1 LIKVIFFAIECK
13 YNRKLNCLLL
23 QSMIGTEI
31 KTARELLLQ
40 NEVVAIPTETV
51 YGLAGN
57 ALSEIAV
64 SKIFEAKN
72 RPHFDPLIVH
82 VSEVS
87 EVSNYVEEIPELAF
101 RLMEYFWPG
110 ALTILLPK
118 KSCIPDLTTSGLKE
132 VGIRIPNH
140 PLTLELLKS
149 LPFPLAAPS
158 ANPFGYISPTSAQHV
173 ANQLGEKI
181 PYILNGGNCSVGIES
196 TVLRVQHNEIEIL
209 RLGGISVEDLQP
221 FTSNI
226 HIQQHSSS
234 SPAAP
239 GMLTSHYAPRK
250 PVFVGNIPSLLHDFA
265 SQKIGVLSFKEDFQM
280 ESQRILSRTG
290 NFAEAAS
297 NLFAYLR
304 ELDQMNIDVIL
315 AEFLPNENLGR
326 AINDKLKRA
335 SAK

>member
-1 LIKVIFFAIECK
+1 
-13 YNRKLNCLLL
+13 
-23 QSMIGTEI
+23 MIGTEI
-31 KTARELLLQ
+31 EKARALLLQ
-40 NEVVAIPTETV
+40 DEVVAIPTETV

-57 ALSEIAV
+57 ALSEKAV

-82 VSEVS
+82 VGDISEVS
-87 EVSNYVEEIPELAF
+87 KYVEEVPQMAYD
-101 RLMEYFWPG
+101 LMSKFWPG

-118 KSCIPDLTTSGLKE
+118 KSCIPDLTTSGLSE

-140 PLTLELLKS
+140 PITLQLLRS

-158 ANPFGYISPTSAQHV
+158 ANPFGYISPTNAQHV
-173 ANQLGEKI
+173 SDQLGEKI
-181 PYILNGGNCSVGIES
+181 PYILDGGNCSVGIES

-209 RLGGISVEDLQP
+209 RLGGISVEDLQH

-226 HIQQHSSS
+226 YVNAHSTS

-250 PVFVGNIPSLLHDFA
+250 PVYVGNIRALMHEFV
-265 SQKIGVLSFKEDFQM
+265 SQKIGVLSFKEDYQI
-280 ESQRILSRTG
+280 EAQRILSKKGSFT
-290 NFAEAAS
+290 EAAA
-297 NLFAYLR
+297 NLFAFLR
-304 ELDQMNIDVIL
+304 ELDQLDIDVIL

>member
-1 LIKVIFFAIECK
+1 
-13 YNRKLNCLLL
+13 
-23 QSMIGTEI
+23 MIGTEI
-31 KTARELLLQ
+31 EKARDLLLQ

-82 VSEVS
+82 VSSVS

-101 RLMEYFWPG
+101 NLMEKFWPG

-118 KSCIPDLTTSGLKE
+118 KICIPDLTTSGLNE

-140 PLTLELLKS
+140 PLTLELLQS

-173 ANQLGEKI
+173 ADQLGNQI

-196 TVLRVQHNEIEIL
+196 TVLRVHHNEMEIL
-209 RLGGISVEDLQP
+209 RLGGISVEDLRP

-226 HIQQHSSS
+226 HIQQHSTS

-250 PVFVGNIPSLLHDFA
+250 PVYVGNIRELMNEFS
-265 SQKIGVLSFKEDFQM
+265 SNKIGILSFNTEYQT
-280 ESQRILSRTG
+280 EVQRILSRSG
-290 NFAEAAS
+290 SFPEAAA
-297 NLFAYLR
+297 NLFAFLR
-304 ELDQMNIDVIL
+304 ELDQLDIEVIL

>member
-1 LIKVIFFAIECK
+1 
-13 YNRKLNCLLL
+13 
-23 QSMIGTEI
+23 MIGTEI
-31 KTARELLLQ
+31 EKARALLLQ

-57 ALSEIAV
+57 ALNAKAV

-82 VSEVS
+82 VGKTSDVELC
-87 EVSNYVEEIPELAF
+87 VEEIPRLAAD
-101 RLMEYFWPG
+101 LMENYWPG

-140 PLTLELLKS
+140 PITLELLRS

-173 ANQLGEKI
+173 SDQLGEKI

-196 TVLRVQHNEIEIL
+196 TVLRVQHNEIEVL
-209 RLGGISVEDLQP
+209 RLGGISIESLHRFSPNIRLQE
-221 FTSNI
+221 
-226 HIQQHSSS
+226 HSTS
-234 SPAAP
+234 SPASP

-250 PVFVGNIPSLLHDFA
+250 PIYVGNIRELMHSF
-265 SQKIGVLSFKEDFQM
+265 STQKIGVLSFKEDFQV
-280 ESQRILSRTG
+280 SAQRILSRGG

-297 NLFAYLR
+297 HFFAFMR
-304 ELDQMNIDVIL
+304 ELDLLDIDVIL
-315 AEFLPNENLGR
+315 AEYLPDENLGR

>member
-1 LIKVIFFAIECK
+1 
-13 YNRKLNCLLL
+13 
-23 QSMIGTEI
+23 MIGTEI
-31 KTARELLLQ
+31 EKARDLLLR

-101 RLMEYFWPG
+101 NLMEHFWPG
-110 ALTILLPK
+110 PLTVLLPK
-118 KSCIPDLTTSGLKE
+118 KKCIPDLTTSGLNE

-140 PLTLELLKS
+140 PITLELLRG

-158 ANPFGYISPTSAQHV
+158 ANPFGYISPTSAAHV
-173 ANQLGEKI
+173 EAQLGGKI

-209 RLGGISVEDLQP
+209 RLGGISLEDLQR
-221 FTSNI
+221 FTFNI
-226 HIQQHSSS
+226 QIQQHSSS
-234 SPAAP
+234 TPAAP

-250 PVFVGNIPSLLHDFA
+250 PIYVGNIQELMHSFA
-265 SQKIGVLSFKEDFQM
+265 SQRVGVLSFRKDFQM
-280 ESQRILSRTG
+280 DSQRILSPTG
-290 NFAEAAS
+290 NFTEAAS
-297 NLFAYLR
+297 NLFAHLR
-304 ELDQMNIDVIL
+304 ELDQMKIDVIL

>member
-1 LIKVIFFAIECK
+1 MIGKEIEK
-13 YNRKLNCLLL
+13 ARDLLL
-23 QSMIGTEI
+23 
-31 KTARELLLQ
+31 R

-82 VSEVS
+82 VANVS
-87 EVSNYVEEIPELAF
+87 DVSNYVEEIPELALN
-101 RLMEYFWPG
+101 LMEYFWPG
-110 ALTILLPK
+110 ALTVLLPK
-118 KSCIPDLTTSGLKE
+118 KTCIPNLTTSGLNE

-140 PLTLELLKS
+140 PITLELLRS

-158 ANPFGYISPTSAQHV
+158 ANPFGYISPTSAKHV
-173 ANQLGEKI
+173 EDQLGTKI
-181 PYILNGGNCSVGIES
+181 PYILDGGDCSVGIES

-234 SPAAP
+234 SPASP

-250 PVFVGNIPSLLHDFA
+250 PVYVGNIQELLLEFGSH
-265 SQKIGVLSFKEDFQM
+265 KVGVLSFKEDFQM
-280 ESQRILSRTG
+280 EAQRILSRTG
-290 NFAEAAS
+290 NFAEAAANFFS
-297 NLFAYLR
+297 FMR
-304 ELDQMNIDVIL
+304 ELDELNIEAIL
-315 AEFLPNENLGR
+315 TEFLPNEKLGR
-326 AINDKLKRA
+326 AINDKLMRA

>member
-1 LIKVIFFAIECK
+1 
-13 YNRKLNCLLL
+13 
-23 QSMIGTEI
+23 MIGTEI
-31 KTARELLLQ
+31 EKARALLLQ

-57 ALSEIAV
+57 ALNEEAV

-82 VSEVS
+82 VGKISDVEL
-87 EVSNYVEEIPELAF
+87 YVEEIPRLATD
-101 RLMEYFWPG
+101 LMENYWPG
-110 ALTILLPK
+110 ALTILLQK
-118 KSCIPDLTTSGLKE
+118 KSCIPDLTTSGLNE

-140 PLTLELLKS
+140 ALTLELLNS

-158 ANPFGYISPTSAQHV
+158 ANPFGYISPTSAEHV
-173 ANQLGEKI
+173 DQQLGDKI

-196 TVLRVQHNEIEIL
+196 TVLRVQHNEIEVL
-209 RLGGISVEDLQP
+209 RLGGISIESLQR
-221 FTSNI
+221 FTPNI
-226 HIQQHSSS
+226 LIQEHSTS

-250 PVFVGNIPSLLHDFA
+250 PIYVGNIRELMHSFS
-265 SQKIGVLSFKEDFQM
+265 SQKIGVLSFKEDFQV
-280 ESQRILSRTG
+280 SAQRILSRSG

-297 NLFAYLR
+297 HFFAFMR
-304 ELDQMNIDVIL
+304 ELDSLDIDVIL

>member
-1 LIKVIFFAIECK
+1 
-13 YNRKLNCLLL
+13 
-23 QSMIGTEI
+23 MIGTEI
-31 KTARELLLQ
+31 EKARDLLLR

-101 RLMEYFWPG
+101 NLMEHFWPG
-110 ALTILLPK
+110 ALTVLLPK
-118 KSCIPDLTTSGLKE
+118 KTCIPDLTTSGLKE

-140 PLTLELLKS
+140 PVTLELLTS

-173 ANQLGEKI
+173 SDQLGEKI

-209 RLGGISVEDLQP
+209 RLGGISVEDLQRYS
-221 FTSNI
+221 SNI
-226 HIQQHSSS
+226 RIQQHSSS

-250 PVFVGNIPSLLHDFA
+250 PVYIGNIRELMHSFA
-265 SQKIGVLSFKEDFQM
+265 SQKIGVLSFKEDYQI
-280 ESQRILSRTG
+280 EAQRILSKSGSFT
-290 NFAEAAS
+290 EAAS
-297 NLFAYLR
+297 NLFAFLR
-304 ELDQMNIDVIL
+304 ELDQLDIDVIL
-315 AEFLPNENLGR
+315 TEFLPNESLGR

>member
-1 LIKVIFFAIECK
+1 MIGKEIEK
-13 YNRKLNCLLL
+13 ARDLLL
-23 QSMIGTEI
+23 
-31 KTARELLLQ
+31 R
-40 NEVVAIPTETV
+40 NEVVAVPTETV

-82 VSEVS
+82 VADVS
-87 EVSNYVEEIPELAF
+87 DVSNYVEEIPELALN
-101 RLMEYFWPG
+101 LMEYFWPG
-110 ALTILLPK
+110 ALTVLLPK
-118 KSCIPDLTTSGLKE
+118 KTCIPNLTTSGLNE

-140 PLTLELLKS
+140 PTTLELLRS

-158 ANPFGYISPTSAQHV
+158 ANPFGYISPTSAKHV
-173 ANQLGEKI
+173 EDQLGTKI
-181 PYILNGGNCSVGIES
+181 PYILDGGDCSVGIES

-234 SPAAP
+234 SPASP

-250 PVFVGNIPSLLHDFA
+250 PVYVGNIQELLLEFG
-265 SQKIGVLSFKEDFQM
+265 SQKVGVLSFKEDFQM
-280 ESQRILSRTG
+280 EVQRILSRTG
-290 NFAEAAS
+290 NFAEAAANFFS
-297 NLFAYLR
+297 YLR
-304 ELDQMNIDVIL
+304 ELDELNIEVIL
-315 AEFLPNENLGR
+315 TEFLPNENLGR
-326 AINDKLKRA
+326 AINDKLMRA

>member
-1 LIKVIFFAIECK
+1 
-13 YNRKLNCLLL
+13 
-23 QSMIGTEI
+23 MIGTEI
-31 KTARELLLQ
+31 EKARELLLQ

-82 VSEVS
+82 VGKISDVEL
-87 EVSNYVEEIPELAF
+87 YVEEIPRLASD
-101 RLMEYFWPG
+101 LMENYWPG
-110 ALTILLPK
+110 AMTILLPK

-140 PLTLELLKS
+140 ALTLELLSS

-158 ANPFGYISPTSAQHV
+158 GNPFGYISPTSAQHV
-173 ANQLGEKI
+173 EDQLGEKI

-196 TVLRVQHNEIEIL
+196 TVLRVQNNEIEIL

-226 HIQQHSSS
+226 RIQQHSSS

-250 PVFVGNIPSLLHDFA
+250 PVFVGNIRELMHSFA
-265 SQKIGVLSFKEDFQM
+265 SQKIGVLSFKEDFQI
-280 ESQRILSRTG
+280 ESQRILSKTG
-290 NFAEAAS
+290 NFTEAAS

-315 AEFLPNENLGR
+315 AEYLPNENLGR

>member
-1 LIKVIFFAIECK
+1 MIGKEIEK
-13 YNRKLNCLLL
+13 ARDLLL
-23 QSMIGTEI
+23 
-31 KTARELLLQ
+31 R

-82 VSEVS
+82 VADVS
-87 EVSNYVEEIPELAF
+87 DVSNYVEEIPQLAHN
-101 RLMEYFWPG
+101 LMEHFWPG
-110 ALTILLPK
+110 ALTVLLPK
-118 KSCIPDLTTSGLKE
+118 KTCIPNLTTSGLNE

-140 PLTLELLKS
+140 PITLELLKS

-158 ANPFGYISPTSAQHV
+158 ANPFGYISPTSAKHV
-173 ANQLGEKI
+173 EDQLGTKI
-181 PYILNGGNCSVGIES
+181 PYILDGGDCSVGIES

-209 RLGGISVEDLQP
+209 RLGGISLEDLQP

-226 HIQQHSSS
+226 HIQQYSSS
-234 SPAAP
+234 SPASP

-250 PVFVGNIPSLLHDFA
+250 PVYVGNIQELLQEFA
-265 SQKIGVLSFKEDFQM
+265 SQKVGVLSFKEDFQT
-280 ESQRILSRTG
+280 EVQRILSRTG
-290 NFAEAAS
+290 NFAEAAGNFFS
-297 NLFAYLR
+297 FMR
-304 ELDQMNIDVIL
+304 ELDELNIEVIL
-315 AEFLPNENLGR
+315 TEFLPNENLGR
-326 AINDKLKRA
+326 AINDKLMRA

>member
-1 LIKVIFFAIECK
+1 
-13 YNRKLNCLLL
+13 
-23 QSMIGTEI
+23 MIGTEI
-31 KTARELLLQ
+31 EKARALLLQ

-57 ALSEIAV
+57 ALNEEAV

-82 VSEVS
+82 VGKISDVEL
-87 EVSNYVEEIPELAF
+87 YVEEISRLATD
-101 RLMEYFWPG
+101 LMENYWPG

-118 KSCIPDLTTSGLKE
+118 KSCIPDLTTSGLNE

-140 PLTLELLKS
+140 ALTLELLNS

-158 ANPFGYISPTSAQHV
+158 ANPFGYISPTSAEHV
-173 ANQLGEKI
+173 DQQLGDKI

-196 TVLRVQHNEIEIL
+196 TVLRVQHNEIEVL
-209 RLGGISVEDLQP
+209 RLGGISIESLQR
-221 FTSNI
+221 FTPNI
-226 HIQQHSSS
+226 LIQEHSTS

-250 PVFVGNIPSLLHDFA
+250 PIYVGNIRELMHSFS
-265 SQKIGVLSFKEDFQM
+265 SQKIGVLSFKEDFQV
-280 ESQRILSRTG
+280 SAQRILSRSG

-297 NLFAYLR
+297 HFFAFMR
-304 ELDQMNIDVIL
+304 ELDSLDIDVIL

>member
-1 LIKVIFFAIECK
+1 
-13 YNRKLNCLLL
+13 
-23 QSMIGTEI
+23 MIGTEI
-31 KTARELLLQ
+31 EKARDLLLQ

-101 RLMEYFWPG
+101 NLMEHFWPG
-110 ALTILLPK
+110 PLTVLLPK
-118 KSCIPDLTTSGLKE
+118 KKCIPDLTTSGLNE

-140 PLTLELLKS
+140 PITLELLRG

-158 ANPFGYISPTSAQHV
+158 ANPFGYISPTSAAHV
-173 ANQLGEKI
+173 EAQLGGKI

-209 RLGGISVEDLQP
+209 RLGGISVEDLQR

-234 SPAAP
+234 TPAAP

-250 PVFVGNIPSLLHDFA
+250 PIYVGNIQELMHSFA
-265 SQKIGVLSFKEDFQM
+265 SQRVGVLSFRKDFQM
-280 ESQRILSRTG
+280 ESQRILSPTG
-290 NFAEAAS
+290 NFTEAAS
-297 NLFAYLR
+297 NLFAHLR
-304 ELDQMNIDVIL
+304 ELDQMKIDVIL
-315 AEFLPNENLGR
+315 AEYLPNESLGR

>member
-1 LIKVIFFAIECK
+1 MN
-13 YNRKLNCLLL
+13 YLLL

-31 KTARELLLQ
+31 EKARQLLLQ

-82 VSEVS
+82 VGKTSDVEL
-87 EVSNYVEEIPELAF
+87 YVEEIPRLAAN
-101 RLMEYFWPG
+101 LMENYWPG

-140 PLTLELLKS
+140 PLTLELLNS
-149 LPFPLAAPS
+149 IPFPLAAPS
-158 ANPFGYISPTSAQHV
+158 ANPFGYISPTSAEHV
-173 ANQLGEKI
+173 NQQLGNKI

-196 TVLRVQHNEIEIL
+196 TVLRVQHNEIEVL
-209 RLGGISVEDLQP
+209 RLGGISIESLHR
-221 FTSNI
+221 FTPNI
-226 HIQQHSSS
+226 RIQEHSTS
-234 SPAAP
+234 SPASP

-250 PVFVGNIPSLLHDFA
+250 PIFVGNIRELMHSFS
-265 SQKIGVLSFKEDFQM
+265 SQRIGVLSFKEDFQI
-280 ESQRILSRTG
+280 SAQRILSRNG

-297 NLFAYLR
+297 NFFAFLR
-304 ELDQMNIDVIL
+304 ELDALEIDVIL

>member
-1 LIKVIFFAIECK
+1 
-13 YNRKLNCLLL
+13 
-23 QSMIGTEI
+23 MIGTEI
-31 KTARELLLQ
+31 EKARELLLQ

-57 ALSEIAV
+57 ALNEIAV

-82 VSEVS
+82 VSSVS
-87 EVSNYVEEIPELAF
+87 EVSNYVEKIPELAF
-101 RLMEYFWPG
+101 NLMENFWPG
-110 ALTILLPK
+110 ALTVLLPK
-118 KSCIPDLTTSGLKE
+118 KTCIPDLTTSGLNE

-140 PLTLELLKS
+140 PITLELLKS

-158 ANPFGYISPTSAQHV
+158 ANPFGYISPTRAQHV
-173 ANQLGEKI
+173 SDQLGDKI
-181 PYILNGGNCSVGIES
+181 SYILNGGTCSVGIES
-196 TVLRVQHNEIEIL
+196 TVLRVLNNEIEIL
-209 RLGGISVEDLQP
+209 RLGGISVEDLQH

-234 SPAAP
+234 SPASP

-250 PVFVGNIPSLLHDFA
+250 PIYVGNIRELMHSFA
-265 SQKIGVLSFKEDFQM
+265 SQKIGVLSFKEDFQI
-280 ESQRILSRTG
+280 ESQRILSKTG
-290 NFAEAAS
+290 SFAEAAS

-304 ELDQMNIDVIL
+304 ELDQMNVDVIL

-335 SAK
+335 SSK

>member
-1 LIKVIFFAIECK
+1 
-13 YNRKLNCLLL
+13 
-23 QSMIGTEI
+23 MIGTEI
-31 KTARELLLQ
+31 EKARDLLLQ

-57 ALSEIAV
+57 ALNEIAV

-82 VSEVS
+82 VSSVS
-87 EVSNYVEEIPELAF
+87 EVSNYVEKIPELAF
-101 RLMEYFWPG
+101 NLMENFWPG
-110 ALTILLPK
+110 ALTVLLPK
-118 KSCIPDLTTSGLKE
+118 KTCIPDLTTSGLNE

-140 PLTLELLKS
+140 PITLELLKS

-158 ANPFGYISPTSAQHV
+158 ANPFGYISPTRAQHV
-173 ANQLGEKI
+173 SDQLGDKI
-181 PYILNGGNCSVGIES
+181 SYILNGGTCSVGIES
-196 TVLRVQHNEIEIL
+196 TVLRVLNNEIEIL
-209 RLGGISVEDLQP
+209 RLGGISVEDLQH
-221 FTSNI
+221 FTFNI

-234 SPAAP
+234 SPASP

-250 PVFVGNIPSLLHDFA
+250 PIYVGNIRELMHSFA
-265 SQKIGVLSFKEDFQM
+265 SQKIGVLSFKEDFQI
-280 ESQRILSRTG
+280 ESQRILSKTG
-290 NFAEAAS
+290 SFAEAAS

-304 ELDQMNIDVIL
+304 ELDQMNVDVIL

-335 SAK
+335 SSK

>member
-1 LIKVIFFAIECK
+1 
-13 YNRKLNCLLL
+13 
-23 QSMIGTEI
+23 MIGTEI
-31 KTARELLLQ
+31 DKAKELLLQ
-40 NEVVAIPTETV
+40 DEVVAIPTETV

-57 ALSEIAV
+57 ALSEKAV

-82 VSEVS
+82 VSGIS
-87 EVSNYVEEIPELAF
+87 EVSKYVEEVPQMAYD
-101 RLMEYFWPG
+101 LMSKFWPG

-118 KSCIPDLTTSGLKE
+118 KTCIPDLTTSGLTE

-140 PLTLELLKS
+140 PLTLELLKG

-158 ANPFGYISPTSAQHV
+158 ANPFGYISPTSAKHV
-173 ANQLGEKI
+173 EDQLGDKI
-181 PYILNGGNCSVGIES
+181 PFILDGGNCSVGIES
-196 TVLRVQHNEIEIL
+196 TVLRVQHNDIEIL

-221 FTSNI
+221 FTSSI
-226 HIQQHSSS
+226 HVNAHSTS

-250 PVFVGNIPSLLHDFA
+250 PIFVGNIRELMHSFS
-265 SQKIGVLSFKEDFQM
+265 SQRIGILSFKEDYGI
-280 ESQRILSRTG
+280 ESQRILSKSG
-290 NFAEAAS
+290 NFTEAAA

-304 ELDQMNIDVIL
+304 ELDALAIDVIL
-315 AEFLPNENLGR
+315 AEYLPNENLGR

>member
-1 LIKVIFFAIECK
+1 
-13 YNRKLNCLLL
+13 
-23 QSMIGTEI
+23 MIGTEI
-31 KTARELLLQ
+31 EQARDFLLQ

-82 VSEVS
+82 VSSVS
-87 EVSNYVEEIPELAF
+87 EVSKYVEEIPELAF
-101 RLMEYFWPG
+101 NLMEHFWPG
-110 ALTILLPK
+110 ALTVLLPK
-118 KSCIPDLTTSGLKE
+118 KTCIPDLTTSGLQE

-140 PLTLELLKS
+140 PVTLELLKS

-173 ANQLGEKI
+173 ADQLGEKI

-196 TVLRVQHNEIEIL
+196 TVLRVQHNQIEIL
-209 RLGGISVEDLQP
+209 RLGGISVESLQP

-234 SPAAP
+234 EPASP

-250 PVFVGNIPSLLHDFA
+250 PVYVGNISELMHDFA
-265 SQKIGVLSFKEDFQM
+265 SQKIGVLSFKEDYQI
-280 ESQRILSRTG
+280 EAQRILSKTE
-290 NFAEAAS
+290 NFTEAAA
-297 NLFAYLR
+297 NLFAFLR
-304 ELDQMNIDVIL
+304 ELDQLDIEVIL
-315 AEFLPNENLGR
+315 AEYLPNENLGR

>member
-1 LIKVIFFAIECK
+1 
-13 YNRKLNCLLL
+13 
-23 QSMIGTEI
+23 MIGTEI
-31 KTARELLLQ
+31 EKARDLLLQ

-57 ALSEIAV
+57 ALSEKAV

-82 VSEVS
+82 VSEIS
-87 EVSNYVEEIPELAF
+87 EVSKYVEEVPQMAYD
-101 RLMEYFWPG
+101 LMGRFWPG

-118 KSCIPDLTTSGLKE
+118 KSCIPDLTTSGLSE

-140 PLTLELLKS
+140 PLTLDLLNS
-149 LPFPLAAPS
+149 LSFPLAAPS
-158 ANPFGYISPTSAQHV
+158 ANPFGYISPTSAEHV
-173 ANQLGEKI
+173 NDQLGSKI
-181 PYILNGGNCSVGIES
+181 PYILDGGNCSVGIES

-209 RLGGISVEDLQP
+209 RLGGISVEDLQH

-250 PVFVGNIPSLLHDFA
+250 PVYVGNIRELMHDFV
-265 SQKIGVLSFKEDFQM
+265 SQKIGVLSFKEDYKI
-280 ESQRILSRTG
+280 EAQRILSKNGSFT
-290 NFAEAAS
+290 EAAA
-297 NLFAYLR
+297 NLFAFLR
-304 ELDQMNIDVIL
+304 ELDQLDIDVIL